1 MDENEYQEFLKKAPP
16 DHFSDEFIQF
26 LREKNKVIEETD
38 NWLIIENCKDPKDY
52 TAFYIQKS
60 KHYDSEDYKMYL
72 KNWGSFVGCLQL
84 LGNYKDREWTIKA
97 PHKRSVQLFH
107 VHLYLKP

>member
-26 LREKNKVIEETD
+26 LREKPNKVIEETD
-38 NWLIIENCKDPKDY
+38 SWLIIENCKDPNDL
-52 TAFYIQKS
+52 TAFYIPEISRNLYYAFLTDLNK
-60 KHYDSEDYKMYL
+60 
-72 KNWGSFVGCLQL
+72 LQR
-84 LGNYKDREWTIKA
+84 YSDREWRIKA